1 MYTFNDAVSL
11 MFMRCDDGELD
22 AVSLTQVDQAGRR
35 FSLKF
40 SSCIDSDLRGLH
52 SDVGEVL
59 LKGLGR
65 IGLVHHGVH
74 CLETTLAVD
83 DGQRVH
89 ISVDIRHVHVH
100 QVGVDDL
107 VGILCRLESSL
118 MRLLPGLGNITRVT
132 RNFARKDPVL

>member
-1 MYTFNDAVSL
+1 
-11 MFMRCDDGELD
+11 MRCDDGEFD
-22 AVSLTQVDQAGRR
+22 AASLTQADQAGRC

-40 SSCIDSDLRGLH
+40 SSCIYTDLRWFD

-89 ISVDIRHVHVH
+89 IAVDIRHVHVH

-107 VGILCRLESSL
+107 VGILCWFGISL

-132 RNFARKDPVL
+132 RKLARKDPVL

>member
-1 MYTFNDAVSL
+1 MWG
-11 MFMRCDDGELD
+11 DDGEFD
-22 AVSLTQVDQAGRR
+22 AVGLTQVNQAGRR

-40 SSCIDSDLRGLH
+40 SSCIDPDLRGLH

-89 ISVDIRHVHVH
+89 IAVDVRHVHVH
-100 QVGVDDL
+100 QVGVYDL
-107 VGILCRLESSL
+107 VRILRRLESSL

-132 RNFARKDPVL
+132 RNFARKDPVLQDT

>member
-1 MYTFNDAVSL
+1 MSL
-11 MFMRCDDGELD
+11 MFMWGDDGEFD
-22 AVSLTQVDQAGRR
+22 AVSLTQVNQAGRR

-40 SSCIDSDLRGLH
+40 SSCIDPDLRGLH
-52 SDVGEVL
+52 SDVGEIL

-65 IGLVHHGVH
+65 IGLVHYGVH

-89 ISVDIRHVHVH
+89 IAVNIRHVHVH

-107 VGILCRLESSL
+107 VGILCWLESSL

-132 RNFARKDPVL
+132 RNFARKDPVLQDT